1 MKNTALYL
9 FLPLVLIAQQDP
21 PRGSTRQRP
30 GQTQQSQPAPTKPED
45 LAALEGQVVNA
56 VTGEPL
62 GKAALILRR
71 ADSQP
76 GPPGMGGPA
85 RSYSTSSDSSG
96 KFRMGNIE
104 PGKYRLSAT
113 RTGFVAAEF
122 GARDY
127 MQAGATFTLDAKQNM
142 RDMMFR
148 MTPNGV
154 ITGKVV
160 DEDREPVAFL
170 QVQAMRHRYSQG
182 KKQLVSYGSATT
194 NDIGEYR
201 IFGLPPGRYY
211 ISVSARRSY
220 GPDRGSTAKQGP
232 EEEYVATF
240 YPGTTEAAT
249 AAALDIGPGAL
260 FSGANVALGKRSTVH
275 VKGRVSDASSTG
287 TERRRPMVFLVPRAL
302 SGASSMMRPSSIDA
316 NGNFDIRGIT
326 AGSYTL
332 VALIQDRG
340 KSLMTR
346 MAVEVGNSNV
356 ENLSITINPALS
368 LSGAVRLD
376 GEAVASVST
385 AQVSLRPRDP
395 IGTIPGSSNPTSK
408 VNADGSF
415 TLSNIS
421 ADHYNVILSGLPDGF
436 YVKSVSLGGQDALL
450 AGLNLSSGAAGP
462 IDIVLAPNAGQAV
475 GVVQNDQQQPAP
487 GVTVVLIP
495 QERERKEQAQYYKTA
510 TTDAAGTFTFKNLDP
525 GQYKVYAWK
534 EVESGAYMDPEF
546 VGPVENR
553 GATVTIREGSQEN
566 LQVKLIG

>member
-9 FLPLVLIAQQDP
+9 LLPVVLIAQQGP
-21 PRGSTRQRP
+21 PRGSVRQRE
-30 GQTQQSQPAPTKPED
+30 QSQPAPTKPED
-45 LAALEGQVVNA
+45 LSAMEGQVVNA

-62 GKAALILRR
+62 GKAALTLRR
-71 ADSQP
+71 ADSPP

-85 RSYSTSSDSSG
+85 RSYSASSDASG
-96 KFRMGNIE
+96 KFSITNIE

-127 MQAGATFTLDAKQNM
+127 MQTGTTFTLDPKQNM
-142 RDMMFR
+142 RDLMFR

-211 ISVSARRSY
+211 ISVSARRNY
-220 GPDRGSTAKQGP
+220 GPDRRPTGQQGP
-232 EEEYVATF
+232 EEEYVASY
-240 YPGTTEAAT
+240 YPATTEAA
-249 AAALDIGPGAL
+249 AAAPIDIVPGAL
-260 FSGANVALGKRSTVH
+260 FTGANVALGKRRTVH

-287 TERRRPMVFLVPRAL
+287 NERRRPMVFLIPRAL
-302 SGASSMMRPSSIDA
+302 SSSSLMMRPSSIDA
-316 NGNFDIRGIT
+316 SGNFDIRGIT

-332 VALIQDRG
+332 VALMQDRG
-340 KSLMTR
+340 KSIMTR
-346 MAVEVGNSNV
+346 VPVEVGNSNV

-368 LSGAVRLD
+368 LSGTVRLD
-376 GEAVASVST
+376 GEGVASVST
-385 AQVSLRPRDP
+385 VQVNLRPRDP
-395 IGTIPGSSNPTSK
+395 IGMIPGSSNPTSK
-408 VNADGSF
+408 VNTDGSF
-415 TLSNIS
+415 TLSNVN
-421 ADHYNVILSGLPDGF
+421 ADHYNVTLSGLPDGF

-450 AGLNLSSGAAGP
+450 AGLNLSSGAAGT
-462 IDIVLAPNAGQAV
+462 IDILLAPNAGQAV
-475 GVVQNDQQQPAP
+475 GVVQNEQQQPAP

-495 QERERKEQAQYYKTA
+495 QEKERKEQTQYYKTA
-510 TTDAAGTFTFKNLDP
+510 TTDAAGGFTFKNLDP

-534 EVESGAYMDPEF
+534 EMESGAYMDPEF
-546 VGPVENR
+546 VAPVENR
-553 GATVTIREGSQEN
+553 GATLTIREGSQES

>member
-21 PRGSTRQRP
+21 PRGSASRRP
-30 GQTQQSQPAPTKPED
+30 GQTQQSQPAPTKSED
-45 LAALEGQVVNA
+45 LSALEGQVVNA

-62 GKAALILRR
+62 GKAALTLRR
-71 ADSQP
+71 VDSQP
-76 GPPGMGGPA
+76 GPPGMGSPA
-85 RSYSTSSDSSG
+85 RSYSTSSDASG
-96 KFRMGNIE
+96 KFGIVNIE

-113 RTGFVAAEF
+113 RTGFVAAEY

-127 MQAGATFTLDAKQNM
+127 MQAGATFTLDPKQNM

-170 QVQAMRHRYSQG
+170 QVQAMRNRYSQG
-182 KKQLVSYGSATT
+182 KRQLVSYGSATT

-220 GPDRGSTAKQGP
+220 GPDRGGAAQQGP

-240 YPGTTEAAT
+240 YPGTTEAA
-249 AAALDIGPGAL
+249 AAAPLDIGPGAL
-260 FSGANVALGKRSTVH
+260 FTGANVALGKRRTVH

-287 TERRRPMVFLVPRAL
+287 PERRRPMVFLIPRAL
-302 SGASSMMRPSSIDA
+302 GGLASNRPSSIDA
-316 NGNFDIRGIT
+316 NGNFDVRGVT

-332 VALIQDRG
+332 VASIQGRG
-340 KSLMTR
+340 TSLVTR
-346 MAVEVGNSNV
+346 MPVEVGNSNV

-368 LSGAVRLD
+368 LSGTVRLD
-376 GEAVASVST
+376 GEAVGNVST
-385 AQVSLRPRDP
+385 VQVSLRPRDP
-395 IGTIPGSSNPTSK
+395 IGMIPGSSNPTSK
-408 VNADGSF
+408 VNTDGSF
-415 TLSNIS
+415 TLANVN
-421 ADHYNVILSGLPDGF
+421 ADHYNVTLSGLPDGF

-450 AGLNLSSGAAGP
+450 AGLNLSSGGAGP
-462 IDIVLAPNAGQAV
+462 IDIVLAPNAGQAA

-495 QERERKEQAQYYKTA
+495 QERERKEQTQYYRTA
-510 TTDAAGTFTFKNLDP
+510 TTDAAGSFTFKNLDP

-534 EVESGAYMDPEF
+534 EVESGAYMDPDF

-553 GATVTIREGSQEN
+553 GASLTIREGSQES